1 MARVQRND
9 RYYRLTVHP
18 TPNTHD
24 VAWSLLECRYV
35 NGIPHSR
42 MLSRGW
48 VETRDFIATESG
60 VWDLLSDLA
69 RDSLLR

>member
-1 MARVQRND
+1 MARIQRSD

-18 TPNTHD
+18 EPESHD
-24 VAWSLLECRYV
+24 VEWSLLECRYV
-35 NGIPHSR
+35 NGVPHSR
-42 MLSRGW
+42 MLSRGH
-48 VETRDFIATESG
+48 VEHGSFITTEAG

>member
-9 RYYRLTVHP
+9 RYFRLTIHP
-18 TPNTHD
+18 TPGTHD
-24 VAWSLLECRYV
+24 VEWSLLECRYV

-42 MLSRGW
+42 MLSRGQA
-48 VETRDFIATESG
+48 ETRELVATEGG